1 MANKTIVLEHS
12 RAHSKKLARF
22 ALRTLCPRVTPSATC
37 RPGDTG
43 PAFSQTLRHHFSYC
57 GAPAAH
63 HLQSRQQLLCLRT
76 GRSTPSA
83 DIDGDCVPDDSNNCY
98 DTANPDQTDSDIDTT
113 GDACDLTPYGDP
125 DTDGDGLPDAQDPT
139 PNGDTDGDGIDNA
152 ADPTPNGDSDGDGVD
167 EIVDNCVTTP
177 NPDQLDTD
185 SNGLGDACDAPLPP
199 SEPDTDADGIP
210 WSPYRCPKVSSP
222 STTSSNPA

>member
-1 MANKTIVLEHS
+1 VPT
-12 RAHSKKLARF
+12 ARNWRGLHCGRYVRVSPRPLPAVPGIL
-22 ALRTLCPRVTPSATC
+22 ALRSAKHFATIFLIAALLL
-37 RPGDTG
+37 PIIGN
-43 PAFSQTLRHHFSYC
+43 PASSFFASAQED
-57 GAPAAH
+57 PP
-63 HLQSRQQLLCLRT
+63 
-76 GRSTPSA
+76 PSA
-83 DIDGDCVPDDSNNCY
+83 DIDGDGVPDDSNNCY

-210 WSPYRCPKVSSP
+210 WSPYRCPRVSLP
-222 STTSSNPA
+222 STTSSNQA